1 MTFCGAS
8 DVTPCVSRWGATV
21 EGSST
26 PPARQTDGFVA
37 VAGYDTVIKRANGP
51 TVATLKGLRSV
62 EVSWQP
68 LCKPPSRTSP

>member
-1 MTFCGAS
+1 MRFCGAS
-8 DVTPCVSRWGATV
+8 DVTPCVSRWG
-21 EGSST
+21 
-26 PPARQTDGFVA
+26 RDGGRLEHSAVSPDGRFVA

-62 EVSWQP
+62 DVSWQP